1 MARASRCWLVAA
13 LAILCGSPRAGLA
26 DSPPASPDPEW
37 LLLRIDAVRV
47 ASKRPDNAGSWD
59 GEREKRDSGDMCK
72 LAALGAGVLSG
83 GTAATATGLVC
94 RIATSGD
101 GQQVEKDVKA
111 PDLVIKLA
119 AGNQIYRSYIAQD
132 TYSHIF
138 FYSLVLPVDAIPRG
152 GLQLIVE
159 DQDGDDIGAGE
170 VVTSLRVTREQLL
183 AAALGTSP
191 VMTLEDGALE
201 KLELTV
207 EPYAGDVRSATHT
220 HPVRKG
226 LAEVPALHI
235 HAGEVVEIR
244 AAGSYSVADNGK
256 RLGPAGYKDG
266 SKRGY
271 NLSGFGQI
279 AHGAAV
285 ASIGHPGA
293 RANLAVGD
301 CVLLTSP
308 FAGSLRLGA
317 NDDDR
322 GNNRGELSFEARVRP
337 PRPSEWSRAGVLTEC
352 TEPVADAPP
361 PAPREPAAQPPIPAP
376 QPPIPAPPSP
386 PPSEIPPPPA
396 PPPATPEPPVREPM
410 PLESP
415 QARQAMHACGSAYA
429 FHGTAELVI
438 GIDPAGQGMLI
449 EVRADGARGELVSCL
464 AGVVSDLRFEPRHG
478 RRVRYFLQ
486 LE

>member
-13 LAILCGSPRAGLA
+13 LAILCGSSRAGLA
-26 DSPPASPDPEW
+26 DSPPASPEPEW

-47 ASKRPDNAGSWD
+47 ASKRPGNAGSWD
-59 GEREKRDSGDMCK
+59 SEREKQDWGGLCT
-72 LAALGAGVLSG
+72 LASIGVGALSG
-83 GTAATATGLVC
+83 GTAGKATGVLC
-94 RIATSGD
+94 RVVASGT
-101 GQQVEKDVKA
+101 GQQDERDPKA

-138 FYSLVLPVDAIPRG
+138 FYSLVLPVAAIPRG

-183 AAALGTSP
+183 ATALGESP
-191 VMTLEDGALE
+191 VMTLTDGALE

-207 EPYAGDVRSATHT
+207 EPYAGDLRSATHT
-220 HPVRKG
+220 HSAKKG

-244 AAGSYSVADNGK
+244 AEGSYSVADNHK
-256 RLGPAGYKDG
+256 RLGPAGYQDG

-271 NLSGFGQI
+271 NLSGFGQS

-293 RANLAVGD
+293 RANLAVND
-301 CVLLTSP
+301 CVLVTSP
-308 FAGSLRLGA
+308 FAGSLRLGV

-322 GNNRGELSFEARVRP
+322 GNNRGTLSFEVRVWP
-337 PRPSEWSRAGVLTEC
+337 ARPSEWSRAGVLTAC
-352 TEPVADAPP
+352 TEPPVASAPP
-361 PAPREPAAQPPIPAP
+361 PAPPAPDP
-376 QPPIPAPPSP
+376 QPPIPAPPAA
-386 PPSEIPPPPA
+386 PPSGIPLPPEPPPA
-396 PPPATPEPPVREPM
+396 APEPPASEHM
-410 PLESP
+410 SLESP
-415 QARQAMHACGSAYA
+415 QVRQAMHACGSAYEL
-429 FHGTAELVI
+429 HGTAELVI
-438 GIDPAGQGMLI
+438 AIDPAGQGMLV

-464 AGVVSDLRFEPRHG
+464 ADVVRDVRFEPRHG
-478 RRVRYFLQ
+478 QRIRYFLQ